1 MSQKNFPT
9 GITPDNFDVV
19 KKTLQSAADYN
30 WNKSK
35 TVDELRKF
43 TKITVREARNIVKN
57 EFGMMR
63 RWEDDDKEEKT

>member
-19 KKTLQSAADYN
+19 KKTLQSAVDYN